1 MLMQHKK
8 KEQGFEQKKKKK
20 KRKERKNGGQFFR
33 GFAYTHIHQVY
44 FSDKKNLD
52 FVLYF
57 CRS

>member
-1 MLMQHKK
+1 MQQKK
-8 KEQGFEQKKKKK
+8 KKNRVFKKKKKKK

>member
-1 MLMQHKK
+1 MQHKK
-8 KEQGFEQKKKKK
+8 KKNRDLKKKKKKK